1 MKMQILEK
9 KIIIIII
16 KSKGGGD
23 EGEEPSGRNT
33 LEARMVN
40 KKENSRKQI
49 ELKSQ
54 KRYSQN

>member
-54 KRYSQN
+54 KRY